1 MRHIT
6 FRELKRNPYRKRRAA
21 SRPRVNAN
29 IHTLVMVEAL
39 EARRQGLDEKIAKPM
54 EAKA

>member
-6 FRELKRNPYRKRRAA
+6 FKNVRRNPNRKRRA
-21 SRPRVNAN
+21 PRARVKAN
-29 IHTLVMVEAL
+29 IHTLGMVEAL
-39 EARRQGLDEKIAKPM
+39 EARRQGLDEKTAKAM

>member
-6 FRELKRNPYRKRRAA
+6 FSELKRNPHRKRRVARA
-21 SRPRVNAN
+21 RVKAN
-29 IHTLVMVEAL
+29 IHTLGMVEAL
-39 EARRQGLDEKIAKPM
+39 EARRQGLDEKIAKPI